1 MVRKVEEIKPNLVDR
16 VISWFSPEKAYY
28 RMAYRHAEQEMRNY
42 NAARWDRFGSGWEPV
57 NQKPEETDAAFRDRI
72 KARARDLERNSEIGN
87 SVLLAL
93 ERNVIGQGI
102 RPQARIK
109 NEDGSDNEDLNQHLE
124 DLWEEWVYAC
134 DVTEQSTFYEL
145 QNMALRRMIVD
156 GDSLALNVYDT
167 SDFPFKLQMLESD
180 ALDTFNSYAKNKRV
194 FSGVEVND
202 QYKPLAYW
210 IYEDELSLPLKGRN
224 FTSKR
229 ISADRILHLFI
240 KKRPQQVRGMS
251 YFAPIMGRVRDMDEY
266 LDAEL
271 MASRI
276 AACFAAFI
284 KTKAPGDRIGRQ
296 SRTIDG
302 KRRETLEPG
311 IIDYL
316 LPGEDVSFSDPPRPN
331 TKANEFIQM
340 QLRLSGA
347 GVGQSYEMISRDVSQ
362 VNYSSAR
369 QAHLEDRQGFKV
381 LQQFIKDHFCRPIWP
396 EFVTACVLA
405 GKVRIPDYFSNIK
418 RYTKS
423 VWITPGWQ
431 WVDPLKEAAGTQ
443 KELDMGI
450 TSLSEICAA
459 RGKDWQEILD
469 QIRREQEYAE
479 KIGLMKEGGS
489 IAKNSK

>member
-1 MVRKVEEIKPNLVDR
+1 M
-16 VISWFSPEKAYY
+16 
-28 RMAYRHAEQEMRNY
+28 
-42 NAARWDRFGSGWEPV
+42 
-57 NQKPEETDAAFRDRI
+57 
-72 KARARDLERNSEIGN
+72 
-87 SVLLAL
+87 
-93 ERNVIGQGI
+93 
-102 RPQARIK
+102 
-109 NEDGSDNEDLNQHLE
+109 
-124 DLWEEWVYAC
+124 
-134 DVTEQSTFYEL
+134 
-145 QNMALRRMIVD
+145 
-156 GDSLALNVYDT
+156 
-167 SDFPFKLQMLESD
+167 
-180 ALDTFNSYAKNKRV
+180 
-194 FSGVEVND
+194 
-202 QYKPLAYW
+202 
-210 IYEDELSLPLKGRN
+210 
-224 FTSKR
+224 
-229 ISADRILHLFI
+229 
-240 KKRPQQVRGMS
+240 
-251 YFAPIMGRVRDMDEY
+251 
-266 LDAEL
+266 
-271 MASRI
+271 
-276 AACFAAFI
+276 
-284 KTKAPGDRIGRQ
+284 
-296 SRTIDG
+296 
-302 KRRETLEPG
+302 EPG

-431 WVDPLKEAAGTQ
+431 FVDPLKEAAGMQ

-479 KIGLMKEGGS
+479 KIGLMKEVGS